1 MYIILFSSIIIIF
14 VSCAPATVTNQPC
27 SYSTPSNNYYAD
39 SDATASPLHFIWPI
53 RGEVVSNFGANVG
66 HTINKGI
73 NIKASPQDAV
83 IASESGRVA
92 FADHIKGWGKTL
104 ILQHPNN
111 FYTVYANLDDIK
123 VKEGFSVK
131 RGDSVGHVAQLAS
144 NNEGVLHFEIRKR
157 HLADNPMRYLKA
169 NN

>member
-1 MYIILFSSIIIIF
+1 MYIILFSSIILIF

-27 SYSTPSNNYYAD
+27 PASIPSKNYYTD
-39 SDATASPLHFIWPI
+39 LDTTSSRLHFIWPI
-53 RGEVVSNFGANVG
+53 HGEVVSNFGANIN
-66 HTINKGI
+66 HTSNKGI
-73 NIKASPQDAV
+73 NIKANPQDAV
-83 IASESGRVA
+83 VASESGQVA
-92 FADHIKGWGKTL
+92 FANHIKGWGKTL

-144 NNEGVLHFEIRKR
+144 KEEGILHFEIRKK
-157 HLADNPMRYLKA
+157 HLADNPLRYLKA
-169 NN
+169 N